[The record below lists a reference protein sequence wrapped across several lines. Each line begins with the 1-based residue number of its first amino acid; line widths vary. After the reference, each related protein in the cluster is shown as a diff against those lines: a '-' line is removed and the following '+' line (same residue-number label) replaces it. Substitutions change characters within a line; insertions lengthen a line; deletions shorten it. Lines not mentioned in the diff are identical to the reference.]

1 MCNCAC
7 LQDANIC
14 LQNHWCKS
22 VFAAELIFRFPH
34 RPGGIHT
41 CTINTVK
48 NFSKMFLLYFFRPC
62 LPFRGRT
69 VQLLKAASLIA
80 LDWSISVYGSSR
92 NSLFCS
98 FSIHICLFALGMIIS
113 WKRKQK
119 SDNDAVREI
128 LTVHELPYTEMV
140 KSGTIRLALAAQN
153 SKWICLFRTVHST
166 YSGSISQNNFY
177 SYKNFGCGSV

>member
-1 MCNCAC
+1 MCMFAGCKY
-7 LQDANIC
+7 IC

-22 VFAAELIFRFPH
+22 VFAAELIFRFPY

-80 LDWSISVYGSSR
+80 LDWSISVYGSSW
-92 NSLFCS
+92 NSLFSS
-98 FSIHICLFALGMIIS
+98 FCLRDDNKLKEKAKERQ
-113 WKRKQK
+113 WRRKR
-119 SDNDAVREI
+119 DTYCTWTAVYRNG
-128 LTVHELPYTEMV
+128 
-140 KSGTIRLALAAQN
+140 KIRD
-153 SKWICLFRTVHST
+153 
-166 YSGSISQNNFY
+166 Y
-177 SYKNFGCGSV
+177 